1 LAVTGVVVSI
11 YRTPH
16 LDASLSHRMA
26 HGRGLSSSIIR
37 GMGRLDELIRRT
49 LVTLN
54 LTTAE
59 WLALVDALVAAPSLP
74 RFPLSS
80 IAPTLADELAIG
92 CLRGR
97 EDFDGPGL
105 LARVQAMPP
114 AELLSILDTVERFYA
129 RREEENEPPAATL
142 VALGVHLPPDAESP
156 GESS

>member
-1 LAVTGVVVSI
+1 MA
-11 YRTPH
+11 YRMP
-16 LDASLSHRMA
+16 
-26 HGRGLSSSIIR
+26 HGRGLSGAVYS
-37 GMGRLDELIRRT
+37 GMSRMDDLIRRT

-114 AELLSILDTVERFYA
+114 AELLSVLDTVERFYA
-129 RREEENEPPAATL
+129 RREELEEPPATTL